1 MKAIQFSKTGEP
13 EVLHLVELE
22 TPQPGENQVL
32 IKVAVVGVNF
42 GETMQR
48 AGTYPISLPLPII
61 PGSEVAGTIA
71 ALGSGVSSLSIGTR
85 VAAMIPTQV
94 GGYAEYCVVD
104 AKDVIT
110 LSDEIDFPQATALL
124 SQGLT
129 AYYLLNLATIL
140 KPGNSVLIH
149 AAAGGVGS
157 IAVQLAKIM
166 GAGKVI
172 GTASSRHKLDLIQN
186 LGADIGINYTQANW
200 VEDVKEATNNNGVD
214 IILDSVG
221 GEISKQS
228 FQCLAPFGRMIV
240 YGALSLQIAEF
251 TAQQIMQLIYGNQL
265 IAGFALPNLIAA
277 QPKLAE
283 EGFRALLQYFTSG
296 KLNIVVRNTF
306 PLAEATTAHR
316 QIEERQTTGKVVLIV

>member
-1 MKAIQFSKTGEP
+1 MKAIQFSETGKP
-13 EVLHLVELE
+13 EVLQLVDLE
-22 TPQPGENQVL
+22 TPQPSDNQVL
-32 IKVAVVGVNF
+32 VKVAAVGVNF

-48 AGTYPISLPLPII
+48 AGTYPILLPLPVI

-71 ALGSGVSSLSIGTR
+71 ALGSAVSGLPIGTR
-85 VAAMIPTQV
+85 VAAMIPTQI
-94 GGYAEYCVVD
+94 GGYAQYCVVD
-104 AKDVIT
+104 AKDVIP
-110 LSDEIDFPQATALL
+110 LSDEIDFPEATALL

-129 AYYLLNLATIL
+129 AYYLLNFATKL
-140 KPGNSVLIH
+140 KPGDSVLIH

-166 GAGKVI
+166 GARKVI
-172 GTASSRHKLDLIQN
+172 GTASSKHKLDLLQN

-200 VEDVKEATNNNGVD
+200 VEEIKEATNNHGVD

-221 GEISKQS
+221 GQISKQS

-240 YGALSLQIAEF
+240 YGALSLQIADF
-251 TAQQIMQLIYGNQL
+251 TAQQIMQLVYGNQV

-277 QPKLAE
+277 QPKLAQ
-283 EGFRALLQYFTSG
+283 EGFRALLEYFTNG

-306 PLAEATTAHR
+306 PLAEARIAHK